1 MPLQVLD
8 ARTDEGTLQAMR
20 GRSLWEGPDIAK
32 HVAAVRRVVEDVR
45 SEGDEAL
52 CRYSK
57 LVYGADLTP
66 DRLRVSNPDR
76 NAGANR
82 VDNKVITALEGAAE
96 HIRLFH
102 DAQRPGDWLMERD
115 GAVLGQ
121 VFRPIRRVGVHAP
134 AGGYPLP
141 SSFLMAVVPAQAAG
155 VDEIAVCC
163 PAGPGGEVPDVMLA
177 AAAVAGIGEL
187 YRIGGAHAIAA
198 MAVGTATVPSCDK
211 VCGPGGLYTALAKR
225 EVLGMVGIDG
235 FYGPSEAAVVADE
248 DANPSYAAAELLKEA
263 EHGPDSV
270 ATLITTSEVL
280 LGRCLQELESQ
291 LRRLTRADDIRET
304 LAGHGL
310 AILVRD
316 LEQAASIV
324 NDVAPEHLC
333 IHVSDPPAFL
343 EHVRAAGT
351 ALLGG
356 DTPATLSDYCAGP
369 SAVLPTGGSARHTR
383 GLSVLDFLTSINTV
397 SYTGTALFRDAH
409 IADALSEAEG
419 MEAHRAALH
428 MRLDA
433 PSRRDFS
440 SEEK

>member
-20 GRSLWEGPDIAK
+20 GRSIWEGPDIAK
-32 HVAAVRRVVEDVR
+32 HVAAVRRVVEDVA
-45 SEGDEAL
+45 SNGDEAL

-66 DRLRVSNPDR
+66 DRLRVYPADR
-76 NAGANR
+76 DAATR
-82 VDNKVITALEGAAE
+82 RIDKKVLQALEGAAE
-96 HIRLFH
+96 HIRTYH
-102 DAQRPGDWLMERD
+102 DAQRPGDWSMEPRD
-115 GAVLGQ
+115 GAVIGQ

-141 SSFLMAVVPAQAAG
+141 SSFLMSVVPAQSAG

-163 PAGPGGEVPDVMLA
+163 PAGPEGEVPDVMLA
-177 AAAVAGIGEL
+177 AAAVAGIDEL

-198 MAVGTATVPSCDK
+198 LAFGTDSVQACDK

-225 EVLGMVGIDG
+225 EVLGTVGIDG

-248 DANPSYAAAELLKEA
+248 SANPAYAAAELLKEA

-270 ATLITTSEVL
+270 ATLITTSEDI
-280 LGRCLQELESQ
+280 LGATLQELEQQ
-291 LRRLTRADDIRET
+291 LRRLTRADAVRET
-304 LAGHGL
+304 LSRHGL
-310 AILVRD
+310 AIVVRD

-324 NDVAPEHLC
+324 NDLAPEHLC
-333 IHVSDPPAFL
+333 VHTSDPSGFL
-343 EHVRAAGT
+343 ENVRNAGT
-351 ALLGG
+351 ALLGA

-369 SAVLPTGGSARHTR
+369 SAVLPTGGAAKHTR
-383 GLSVLDFLTSINTV
+383 GLSVLDFLTAINTV

-409 IADALSEAEG
+409 IADALSDAEG

-428 MRLDA
+428 LRL
-433 PSRRDFS
+433 
-440 SEEK
+440 EEK

>member
-1 MPLQVLD
+1 MPLQVVD
-8 ARTDEGTLQAMR
+8 ARRDEGTLQAMR

-32 HVAAVRRVVEDVR
+32 HVAAVRRVVEDVQ
-45 SEGDEAL
+45 SNGDEAL

-57 LVYGADLTP
+57 LVYGAELSP
-66 DRLRVSNPDR
+66 DRLRVSLADR
-76 NAGANR
+76 DAGARR
-82 VDNKVITALEGAAE
+82 VDKKVITALEGAAE
-96 HIRLFH
+96 HIRIYH
-102 DAQRPGDWLMERD
+102 DAQMPGDWSMERD

-121 VFRPIRRVGVHAP
+121 VFRPVRRVGVHAP

-155 VDEIAVCC
+155 VQEIAVCC
-163 PAGPGGEVPDVMLA
+163 PAGPEGEVPDVMLA
-177 AAAVAGIGEL
+177 AAAVAGIDEL

-198 MAVGTATVPSCDK
+198 MAHGTPTVASCDK

-225 EVLGMVGIDG
+225 EVLGVVGIDG
-235 FYGPSEAAVVADE
+235 FYGPSEAAVVADD
-248 DANPSYAAAELLKEA
+248 DANPAYAAAELLKEA

-270 ATLITTSEVL
+270 ATLITTSEVV
-280 LGRCLQELESQ
+280 LGETLQELETQ
-291 LRRLTRADDIRET
+291 LRRLTRADAVRDT

-310 AILVRD
+310 AVVVRD

-324 NDVAPEHLC
+324 NDLAPEHLC
-333 IHVSDPPAFL
+333 IHVSDPSAFL
-343 EHVRAAGT
+343 ASVRAAGT

-356 DTPATLSDYCAGP
+356 ETPATLSDYCAGP

-419 MEAHRAALH
+419 MEAHRNALH
-428 MRLDA
+428 LRL
-433 PSRRDFS
+433 
-440 SEEK
+440 EGK

>member
-20 GRSLWEGPDIAK
+20 GRSIWEGPDIAK
-32 HVAAVRRVVEDVR
+32 HVAAVRRVVDDVR

-57 LVYGADLTP
+57 LVYGAELSP
-66 DRLRVSNPDR
+66 DRLRVSLADR
-76 NAGANR
+76 DAGAR
-82 VDNKVITALEGAAE
+82 RIDKKVITALEGAAE
-96 HIRLFH
+96 HIRIYH
-102 DAQRPGDWLMERD
+102 DAQRPGDWSMERD

-155 VDEIAVCC
+155 VEEIAVCC
-163 PAGPGGEVPDVMLA
+163 PAGPEGEVPDVMLA
-177 AAAVAGIGEL
+177 AAAVAGIDEL

-198 MAVGTATVPSCDK
+198 MAIGTSSVAACDK

-225 EVLGMVGIDG
+225 EVLGEVGIDG

-248 DANPSYAAAELLKEA
+248 NANPAYAAAELLKEA

-270 ATLITTSEVL
+270 ATLITTSEQL
-280 LGRCLQELESQ
+280 LSDCLKELETQ
-291 LRRLTRADDIRET
+291 LRRLTRADAVRET
-304 LAGHGL
+304 LGQHGL
-310 AILVRD
+310 AVVVRD
-316 LEQAASIV
+316 LDQAASIV
-324 NDVAPEHLC
+324 NDLAPEHLC
-333 IHVSDPPAFL
+333 IHVSDPSGFL
-343 EHVRAAGT
+343 SMVRAAGT

-356 DTPATLSDYCAGP
+356 ETPATLSDYCAGP

-397 SYTGTALFRDAH
+397 SYSGTALFRDAH

-419 MEAHRAALH
+419 MEAHRNALH
-428 MRLDA
+428 LRL
-433 PSRRDFS
+433 
-440 SEEK
+440 EQK